1 MRAAPPDRAKPRWGI
16 SLQSRITAVAMITAV
31 AVLLAACAAFIAE
44 QWRNDR
50 QHLLMRQGMMA
61 QAFAGGPTVL
71 GVYEGHTRAADAIER
86 LSGFRPEFMAVFLTD
101 RDGHV
106 LAGSGA
112 PSIAAAQASNWLEA
126 RRPVVIGRRPVG
138 ELLVYAAPPT
148 LWTILPR
155 YLALIAALLS
165 GASALSLLLGRW
177 LAGRVTD
184 PVNRLSNA
192 MQTVAAGGDFTQ
204 RVERRA
210 DDELGRLT
218 DSFNQLLAKLHD
230 HDQAL
235 KATMAEL
242 MQARDSA
249 ESANRLK
256 SQFLANMS
264 HEIRTPLN
272 GLLAMSQV
280 MALEDMGEVQR
291 GRLNVIRQSGETL
304 LSILNDVLDVSKI
317 EAGKLELEVDDFD
330 TETVL
335 RSAVAP
341 FGPVAERKGLGLVL
355 DVRGS
360 AAGLRR
366 GDATRLSQIVG
377 NLVSNALKFTTNGEV
392 RITAEGQDA
401 TGAAGIVIQVADT
414 GIGIPPEALPILFQT
429 FTQADSST
437 TRRFGGTG
445 LGLAICQE
453 LSELMGGAVSVRS
466 EPGTGSV
473 FSVSLPLERVAA
485 PRAPAADTAASQMIL
500 PREDRPLKVLAA
512 EDNPTN
518 QLVLSTVM
526 GVFGVELSLVGD
538 GKKALE
544 AWRGGTF
551 DLILMDIQM
560 PEMDGLAATRAIRA
574 EEAETGRARI
584 PIIALSAH
592 AMTHQ
597 IKEYLAAG
605 VDLHV
610 PKPIELPRLQA
621 ALDAA
626 MRLCTPADA
635 TAAGEAAA

>member
-1 MRAAPPDRAKPRWGI
+1 M
-16 SLQSRITAVAMITAV
+16 QSRITAVAMITAV